1 MSSAWGDSWG
11 ACETSVCSPLNEP
24 RTCGTGTW
32 TGPFPGDPDGP
43 SSLRATS
50 AFGGIDVNW
59 DLGNINSHALA
70 HVKLFRGPSL
80 NFDLALPIATV
91 GGTHFYDKLAT
102 PGIRYYWVQGVSVNG
117 TVGDLIGPAS
127 AEPQLLLTS
136 VIEAITG
143 EIDSG
148 VLAQSLKQEIAK
160 IDLINGDL
168 FDEIQNRLAANE
180 LQGAMIQSAQ
190 SDADRAISIVYD
202 EIIQR
207 TEADSVLLSAINT
220 MAGQVNDNQ
229 AAIQT
234 ESTLRISDV
243 AALAQ
248 QLTTVQS
255 ASNDNLASVQQS
267 LQTNINLVDGVV
279 EEIGALYT
287 AKVSVNGLIGGFGV
301 YNDGKSVEA
310 GFDVDTF
317 WIGRTQANKRKPFVI
332 SNGVVY
338 LDKASISVAS
348 IDTLKL
354 GGNAVIVPS
363 GDVVVDSSTTNLQ
376 VTVNVT
382 GLASGEYVPLHVHYG
397 IVLTV
402 DGQVVWWDQLLNG
415 QTQGG
420 GDQTRAGHANYVGAQ
435 FWVTNGNHTVGMRLR
450 TNPTGLRR
458 LSILAQVVK
467 R

>member
-11 ACETSVCSPLNEP
+11 ACETSVCSPLNEQ

-32 TGPFPGDPDGP
+32 AGPLPGDPDGP
-43 SSLRATS
+43 NSLSALP

-59 DLGNINSHALA
+59 DLGTINTHAIA

-91 GGTHFYDKLAT
+91 GGTHYYDKLDTA
-102 PGIRYYWVQGVSVNG
+102 GIRYYWVQGVSING
-117 TVGDLIGPAS
+117 TLGELIGPAS
-127 AEPQLLLTS
+127 AEPKLLLTS
-136 VIEAITG
+136 VIDAITG

-160 IDLINGDL
+160 IDLINGNL

-180 LQGAMIQSAQ
+180 LQGALIQSAQ
-190 SDADRAISIVYD
+190 SNADRAISIVYD

-207 TEADSVLLSAINT
+207 TEADNLLLSSINT

-243 AALAQ
+243 DSLAKQ
-248 QLTTVQS
+248 ITTVQS
-255 ASNDNLASVQQS
+255 ASNSNLASVQET
-267 LQTNINLVDGVV
+267 LQTNINLVDDVV
-279 EEIGALYT
+279 QEIGALYT
-287 AKVSVNGLIGGFGV
+287 AKVSVNGLVGGFGV

-338 LDKASISVAS
+338 LDKATIASAS

-363 GDVVVDSSTTNLQ
+363 GDVVVDNQTTLLQ
-376 VTVNVT
+376 VSVNVS
-382 GLASGEYVPLHVHYG
+382 GLAPGEYAPLHVHFG

-435 FWVTNGNHTVGMRLR
+435 FWVPNGNHTVGMRLR

-458 LSILAQVVK
+458 LSVLAQVVK